1 MSDKYSD
8 IINLEHPDPKNHPR
22 MSIEK
27 RAGIFAPFAALTG
40 YEDDVKETGRETES
54 EIEINEDVKER
65 LDQKLGFILQNIYN
79 QPKVLITFFLKDNKK
94 SGGKYIT
101 KEVNIK
107 SIDIINNQLIT
118 TRKEIINI
126 EDIINIEGDMF
137 NESYQ

>member
-8 IINLEHPDPKNHPR
+8 IINLGHPEPKNHPR
-22 MSIEK
+22 MSIDK

-40 YEDDVKETGRETES
+40 YEDEVKETGRRTEE
-54 EIEINEDVKER
+54 EIEINDDVKER
-65 LDQKLGFILQNIYN
+65 LDQKLSFIIKNIYN
-79 QPKVLITFFLKDNKK
+79 QPKVLITFFIKDNKK

-107 SIDIINNQLIT
+107 SIDMIYIKLIT
-118 TRKEIINI
+118 TKKETINI
-126 EDIINIEGDMF
+126 EDIINIEGDIF

>member
-8 IINLEHPDPKNHPR
+8 IINLEHPEPKNYPR
-22 MSIEK
+22 MSIDK

-40 YEDDVKETGRETES
+40 YEDDVKETGRETQE
-54 EIEINEDVKER
+54 EIEINDDIKER
-65 LDQKLGFILQNIYN
+65 LDQKLSLIINNIYN
-79 QPKVLITFFLKDNKK
+79 QPKVLITYFVKDNKK

-101 KEVNIK
+101 KEINIK
-107 SIDIINNQLIT
+107 SIDMIYNKLIT
-118 TRKEIINI
+118 TRKETINI

>member
-22 MSIEK
+22 MSIDK

-65 LDQKLGFILQNIYN
+65 LDQKLGFIIQNIYN

>member
-1 MSDKYSD
+1 MKQSLKQ
-8 IINLEHPDPKNHPR
+8 NHPR
-22 MSIEK
+22 MSIDK

>member
-22 MSIEK
+22 MSIDK